1 MAVHQLVPHF
11 RLGDE
16 TARAAVQLRVL
27 LRRLGHAGSLHAE
40 SQEPGTEA
48 LVQPVKALRVQPEDW
63 VLLHHAPGSRLPARL
78 LHTPCRRGVVFGG
91 LPSLRLNRGTPRER
105 AVLAARARLSG
116 MAAHVSLGLGL
127 SAFASAELSRAG
139 YREVHT
145 VPLFVEAGRF
155 AADRAD
161 PALRARVES
170 KAFTLVSVGPVTA
183 EARLEDLL
191 ALHREVLRI
200 RPDARLVIAGEVD
213 PDLAALASEAS
224 RTRGVVLLGAVSH
237 AGRVATYRSGS
248 VLVSM
253 REDAGS
259 SAELLEAMAAEV
271 PVLAYAAGAVPET
284 LDGAGVA
291 FDEKRFAL
299 LAELSLRLG
308 TDGKLRT
315 RVLRGQRRRLEV
327 AGPHGSEERLSAA
340 LESVG
345 IHRPPRPARRT
356 GRRRPRVGIIVQR
369 YGPGITGGAEAH
381 AAQVVARLVSRWDIR
396 LLTSCATDHLTWA
409 NALPPGETRVDGVP
423 VLRFANPRPRPMRE
437 LNALS
442 RRVFGRSL
450 DLDEEESWMAL
461 QGPLLPGLWRHL
473 EERGAEYDGF
483 VAFTS
488 LYVST
493 AWSVP
498 LVADRTLLVPT
509 AHEDEAL
516 AFDAYAEVFER
527 PRVLLVNTPE
537 ELDLI
542 HRRFPRHARAR
553 VVGVGVDAPAVQP
566 GRFRRRYELP
576 GEYLL
581 YVGRVERG
589 KGIPGLLEAYRSLRA
604 SVTDA
609 PTLVL
614 AGETSMDVRA
624 EGVRVLG
631 RVSEPEKWDGLAGAL
646 AAVVPSPRE
655 SLSLLALESFAVGTP
670 VLGSAAS
677 PVVRGHVQ
685 RSRAGVTFEDPATF
699 VDAVAEVRRERAA
712 LARSA
717 RRYAARYR
725 WERVV
730 AAYRE
735 EMDEM
740 VKRR

>member
-1 MAVHQLVPHF
+1 
-11 RLGDE
+11 
-16 TARAAVQLRVL
+16 
-27 LRRLGHAGSLHAE
+27 
-40 SQEPGTEA
+40 
-48 LVQPVKALRVQPEDW
+48 
-63 VLLHHAPGSRLPARL
+63 
-78 LHTPCRRGVVFGG
+78 
-91 LPSLRLNRGTPRER
+91 
-105 AVLAARARLSG
+105 
-116 MAAHVSLGLGL
+116 
-127 SAFASAELSRAG
+127 
-139 YREVHT
+139 
-145 VPLFVEAGRF
+145 
-155 AADRAD
+155 
-161 PALRARVES
+161 
-170 KAFTLVSVGPVTA
+170 VTR

-200 RPDARLVIAGEVD
+200 RPDARLVIAGAVD
-213 PDLAALASEAS
+213 PDLEALASEAA
-224 RTRGVVLLGAVSH
+224 RTAGVTLLGSVSH
-237 AGRVATYRSGS
+237 AGRVAAYRSGS

-259 SAELLEAMAAEV
+259 SVGLLEAMAAEL

-284 LDGAGVA
+284 LGGAGIA

-299 LAELSLRLG
+299 LAEVAVRLG
-308 TDGKLRT
+308 TDPRLRA
-315 RVLRGQRRRLEV
+315 RVLRGQCRRLEA
-327 AGPHGSEERLSAA
+327 AGPERSEERLSAA

-345 IHRPPRPARRT
+345 VRSPRRT
-356 GRRRPRVGIIVQR
+356 RRTPRRRPRVGIVVQR
-369 YGPGITGGAEAH
+369 YGAGITGGAEAH
-381 AAQVVARLVSRWDIR
+381 AAQVVARLLPRWDIR
-396 LLTSCATDHLTWA
+396 VLTSCAVDHLTWA
-409 NALPPGETRVDGVP
+409 NALPAGETRVDGVP
-423 VLRFANPRPRPMRE
+423 VLRFANPRPRSMRE

-442 RRVFGRSL
+442 RRLFGRSL
-450 DLDEEESWMAL
+450 DRDEEEAWMAL

-473 EERGAEYDGF
+473 EEHGGEYDGF

-527 PRVLLVNTPE
+527 PRALLVNTPE

-553 VVGVGVDAPAVQP
+553 VVGVGVEPPAVQP
-566 GRFRRRYELP
+566 GRFRTRFEVP

-589 KGIPGLLEAYRSLRA
+589 KGIPGLLEAYRDLRA
-604 SVTDA
+604 AVADA

-614 AGETSMDVRA
+614 AGEASMDVRS

-631 RVSEPEKWDGLAGAL
+631 RVSEQEKWNGLAGAL

-655 SLSLLALESFAVGTP
+655 SLSLLALEAFAVGTP

-677 PVVRGHVQ
+677 PVVRGHVE
-685 RSRAGVTFEDPATF
+685 RSRAGATFEDPATF
-699 VDAVAEVRRERAA
+699 VEAVARVRRERGAM
-712 LARSA
+712 ARAA
-717 RRYAARYR
+717 RRYATRYR

-730 AAYRE
+730 DAYRE
-735 EMDEM
+735 EMDAM
-740 VKRR
+740 VKGR